1 MKTSL
6 YRYFSNRH
14 WAHQF
19 LLGSIRFGSLSY
31 YQHIEDESRKDESE
45 GVLRH
50 NHGGKLTIN
59 NLTQGQE
66 LDLQGF
72 SFVSQARSDEIFIS
86 SFSRSLNPH
95 LWSKFSA
102 VTCVEIFRVPP
113 FIAQVRKSIP
123 GDFEV
128 HFKRVEYADELVIP
142 RHNWAVPENVA
153 SRKSPNFESETES
166 RLILG
171 RKEVFR
177 AENVDLSLVQGHPET
192 INVGRE
198 PYFMEV
204 NVGDLSTHCKVH
216 SQVP

>member
-1 MKTSL
+1 MRTSIF
-6 YRYFSNRH
+6 RYFSNQH
-14 WAHQF
+14 AAHQF
-19 LLGSIRFGSLSY
+19 LLGNIRFGSLSY
-31 YQHIEDESRKDESE
+31 YQQIEDESRRDESE

-59 NLTQGQE
+59 NLTIGQE
-66 LDLQGF
+66 MDLKGF

-86 SFSRSLNPH
+86 SFSRLLNPH

-113 FIAQVRKSIP
+113 FIAQVRESISD
-123 GDFEV
+123 DFEL

-153 SRKSPNFESETES
+153 SRKSPSFESETES

-177 AENVDLSLVQGHPET
+177 AENVGLSLVQGHPET

-198 PYFMEV
+198 PSFMEI
-204 NVGDLSTHCKVH
+204 NVGDLSGHYKVH
-216 SQVP
+216 YRVP